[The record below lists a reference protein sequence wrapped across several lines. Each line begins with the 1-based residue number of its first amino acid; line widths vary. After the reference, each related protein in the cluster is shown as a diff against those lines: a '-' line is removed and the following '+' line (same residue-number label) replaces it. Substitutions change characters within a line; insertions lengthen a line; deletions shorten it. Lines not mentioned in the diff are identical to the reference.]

1 MVTYRKNLARKGWR
15 RSGPARVLFGLL
27 GVALVFVGIEA
38 WALETEHGGDP
49 DSQQYY
55 VSQEAG
61 KPVQVHGEE
70 GVVFEGTSEEV
81 AAWLKAERGSR
92 NYTVPVLLLI
102 GGALSILAGVT
113 PSPLEQDPQPEAP
126 RKRTSSERP

>member
-1 MVTYRKNLARKGWR
+1 
-15 RSGPARVLFGLL
+15 
-27 GVALVFVGIEA
+27 VFVGIEA

-92 NYTVPVLLLI
+92 NYTVPILLLI

-113 PSPLEQDPQPEAP
+113 PSPLEQDL
-126 RKRTSSERP
+126 